1 MEKYYEII
9 EEMRKEKI
17 DDTKLYLL
25 SSIHSVGNFEKEKE
39 IEIMNLCYDFW
50 LDIDADIS
58 LGRLVDV
65 VIDNLK
71 DIEND
76 ELDKYDIAEMCINI

>member
-1 MEKYYEII
+1 MEEYYEII
-9 EEMRKEKI
+9 KIMRNERI
-17 DDTKLYLL
+17 NDTKLYLL
-25 SSIHSVGNFEKEKE
+25 SSINSVGNFEKEKE

-65 VIDNLK
+65 VIDNLE

-76 ELDKYDIAEMCINI
+76 KLDKYDIAEMCINI